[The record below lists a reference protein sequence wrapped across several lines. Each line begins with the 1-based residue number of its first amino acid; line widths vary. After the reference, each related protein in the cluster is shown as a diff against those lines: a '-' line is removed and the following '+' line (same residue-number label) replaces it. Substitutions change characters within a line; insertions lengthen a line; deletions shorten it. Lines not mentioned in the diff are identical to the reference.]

1 MNDTDSFTL
10 GLFDS
15 TALSGWSPAVP
26 TPAWGSDDSDEQDAN
41 PAERTANGDRVA
53 PAAGLVPRGDN
64 FRLAGDRDLARG
76 WSARARDNIAAI
88 RLSKDLEQADRA
100 PTPEEQAR
108 LLRFIGFGAT
118 ELAQNCFRRPGEDA
132 FRSGWEDIGA
142 ELEAAVT
149 PAEYAA
155 LQRATQ
161 YAHYTPEPV
170 IRALWHAAEHLGFA
184 GGRVLEPGM
193 GTGLFFA
200 LLPDTLRPSCRL
212 TGIEYDPI
220 TARIARLVHP
230 EALVRCEDYT
240 RSKLGGSF
248 DLVIG
253 NPPFSDRVVRA
264 DPATRALGLRLHD
277 YFIARSIARLRPGG
291 LALFVTS
298 TGTMDK
304 ANPAAREHI
313 AGMADLIGAVRLP
326 EDSMRAT
333 AGTSVV
339 ADILV
344 FQRRAEEESPAGA
357 AWRDLVTVANAVT
370 EDDDTDAAAVIQVN
384 RYFAE
389 HPEMVLGA
397 HVLKRG
403 IYGPGLAY
411 TCRARPDDDLAE
423 SLAAALARLPAGIV
437 PAPAET
443 LDDDAD
449 TDVEVD
455 TLPAAGTAAEGAT
468 VKEGSYLVGPCG
480 RLMQVVNG
488 AAHPVG
494 VKTGRGG
501 DGIVPRDEK
510 IIRALLPIRDA
521 IRAVLRAQ
529 AAERPPL
536 AFPSAAPTEPLA
548 AAPWAEAQT
557 RLRIAYGTF
566 VRAHGP
572 INHTVIAVATDPET
586 GEERE
591 SHRRPNLS
599 PFADD
604 PDCWLVASIED
615 HDLETGLARMGAI
628 FRERVIAPP
637 APPLIA
643 TAADALAVTLNETG
657 RVDIDHLAELLD
669 CDADTAID
677 RLGEAVFRD
686 PATEQWET
694 ADAYLSGAVRT
705 KLAQA
710 AAAAERDPHYARN
723 VAALRLVQPEDL
735 PPSDITARLGA
746 PWIPADDVETFAAE
760 VMATRT
766 TIRHTVEIASWSV
779 DAAPFAYSAAGTS
792 EWGTSRRNAG
802 WLLHDALNSVTPQIF
817 DTVIEDGVEKRVLNG
832 EATEAAKEKLARIKD
847 AFTAWVWTDP
857 DRTDRLARLY
867 NDRFNNL
874 VPRRFDGT
882 HLTLPGAST
891 IIRLYPHQKRVI
903 WRIVASGSTYIAHS
917 VGAGKSYAIAGA
929 IMEQKRLGLI
939 GKAMLVVPGHCLAQ
953 VSREFLQLY
962 PAARIL
968 VADETNFVKAKRARF
983 LARAATANW
992 DAVIITHAAFRFIPV
1007 PAAFERDLIRAQIDA
1022 CVELAGGHAGEDRV
1036 TRKRLEAMKE
1046 KLGEKLAALKPR
1058 QDDMVTLEEIG
1069 IDQIIVDEA
1078 QEFRKLSFT
1087 TNQVNL
1093 KGVDPDGSQ
1102 RAWDLFVKARFLD
1115 SKRADRPGQP
1125 DHVPGHVPGRALI
1138 QASGTPITN
1147 TLGEMY
1153 TLLRFQAPEALRERG
1168 IHEFDAWASAF
1179 GDTTTELELQ
1189 PSGAYKPVTR
1199 FASFINVADLMMM
1212 FRSVADVVQ
1221 KTDLRGLVTL
1231 PRIRT
1236 GQRQLITAEASPTFR
1251 DYQQHLAARIAA
1263 IEARK
1268 GKAQKGDDILLSV
1281 ITDGRHAAIDM
1292 RLVWNGSADEPGNKL
1307 NRLIDNVHRIWME
1320 TAELAYLRPDGTPW
1334 PNNGAGQMIFSD
1346 LGTLNV
1352 EATRRFSAY
1361 RWIRQQLVARGVPAG
1376 QIAFMQDYRK
1386 SADKQRLFAD
1396 FRAGRVRIL
1405 IGSSDTMGTGV
1416 NVQQRLKA
1424 LHHLDVPWLPSQIEQ
1439 REGRIERQGNQHEE
1453 IDILAYATLGSMD
1466 ATMWQNNER
1475 KARFIEAALS
1485 GDRTIRRIE
1494 DAGSQANQFAMAKA
1508 IASGD
1513 SRLMRKAGLEAEI
1526 ARLQRQRAAH
1536 VDDQHAIRR
1545 QIRDARHDQTH
1556 AEARIVAIDADL
1568 ARREPTRGDQFS
1580 MEVEGR
1586 RIAQRKAAG
1595 SALLT
1600 KTRLALRDRAG
1611 RSWTVGRIG
1620 GFDLVCDIRPGGP
1633 DGRLEPTLMLE
1644 RTDLSQ
1650 PISLDRETTAA
1661 GIIARLEHALDRM
1674 EGELE
1679 EQRRRAADARVRLAG
1694 YEPRLGEVFP
1704 LQGELDDKLMRL
1716 AEIEVDLSCATENNG
1731 GVLRR
1736 TMTCL

>member
-1 MNDTDSFTL
+1 MTDTDSFTL

-15 TALSGWSPAVP
+15 TALSSWIPATP
-26 TPAWGSDDSDEQDAN
+26 TPVWDSDESDEQDEN
-41 PAERTANGDRVA
+41 SAEHTANGDTPSPIA
-53 PAAGLVPRGDN
+53 GPAVRGRN
-64 FRLAGDRDLARG
+64 FHLTGDRDLARG
-76 WSARARDNIAAI
+76 WPARVRDNIAAI
-88 RLSKDLEQADRA
+88 LLSKELEQADRA

-132 FRSGWEDIGA
+132 FRPGWEDIGEA
-142 ELEAAVT
+142 LETAVT

-161 YAHYTPEPV
+161 YAHYTPEP
-170 IRALWHAAEHLGFA
+170 IIHALWRTAERLGFT

-200 LLPDTLRPSCRL
+200 LLPENLRTTCRL
-212 TGIEYDPI
+212 TGIEYDPV

-230 EALVRCEDYT
+230 EARVRCEDYT
-240 RSKLGGSF
+240 RSNLAGRF
-248 DLVIG
+248 DLAIG
-253 NPPFSDRVVRA
+253 NPPFSDRIVRA

-291 LALFVTS
+291 IALFVTS

-304 ANPAAREHI
+304 ANSAAREHI
-313 AGMADLIGAVRLP
+313 AGMADLVGAVRLP

-339 ADILV
+339 VDILV
-344 FQRRAEEESPAGA
+344 FQRRAEDRPPAGA
-357 AWRDLVTVANAVT
+357 AWRDLVAVANAAT
-370 EDDDTDAAAVIQVN
+370 DDDGTDATNAAVIQVN

-389 HPEMVLGA
+389 HPEMVLGE
-397 HVLKRG
+397 HVLRRG

-411 TCRARPDDDLAE
+411 TCRSRPGAGDLE
-423 SLAAALARLPAGIV
+423 SRLAAALDYLPAGIV
-437 PAPAET
+437 PASAESP
-443 LDDDAD
+443 DDSED
-449 TDVEVD
+449 TETD
-455 TLPAAGTAAEGAT
+455 TLSATGTAAEGAT
-468 VKEGSYLVGPCG
+468 VKEGSYIMDAAG
-480 RLMQVVNG
+480 RLMQVVDG
-488 AAHPVG
+488 TSHPVA
-494 VKTGRGG
+494 VKNGKGG
-501 DGIVPRDEK
+501 DGILARDAK

-521 IRAVLRAQ
+521 IRDVLRAQ
-529 AAERPPL
+529 AADQPW
-536 AFPSAAPTEPLA
+536 A
-548 AAPWAEAQT
+548 AAQV
-557 RLRIAYGTF
+557 RLRIAYGNFIRT
-566 VRAHGP
+566 HGP
-572 INHTVIAVATDPET
+572 INHTVIAVTTDPET

-591 SHRRPNLS
+591 AHRRPNLS

-615 HDLETGLARMGAI
+615 YDLESGLVRMGPI

-637 APPLIA
+637 SSPLIA

-669 CDADTAID
+669 SDPDTALAQ
-677 RLGEAVFRD
+677 LGEAVFRD
-686 PATEQWET
+686 PVTQTWET
-694 ADAYLSGAVRT
+694 DDAYLSGSVRT

-710 AAAAERDPHYARN
+710 EAAAERDPHYARN
-723 VAALRLVQPEDL
+723 VDALRRVQPDDL

-746 PWIPADDVETFAAE
+746 PWIPASDIETFAAE
-760 VMATRT
+760 VMATQT

-779 DAAPFAYSAAGTS
+779 DAAPFAYTAAGTS

-802 WLLHDALNSVTPQIF
+802 WLLHDALNSAMPQIF

-857 DRTDRLARLY
+857 DRTDRLARTY
-867 NDRFNNL
+867 NMSFNNL
-874 VPRRFDGT
+874 VPRRFDGR
-882 HLTLPGAST
+882 HLTLPGASS
-891 IIRLYPHQKRVI
+891 IIRLYDHQKRVI
-903 WRIVASGSTYIAHS
+903 WRIVAAGSTYIAHS

-962 PAARIL
+962 PTARIL
-968 VADETNFVKAKRARF
+968 VADETNFIKAKRSRF

-1007 PAAFERDLIRAQIDA
+1007 PADFERSLIADQIAVIDDVA
-1022 CVELAGGHAGEDRV
+1022 ARDDGSDRV
-1036 TRKRLEAMKE
+1036 TRKRIEAAKE
-1046 KLGEKLAALKPR
+1046 KLAEKLAALKGKR
-1058 QDDMVTLEEIG
+1058 DDMVTLEEIG

-1102 RAWDLFVKARFLD
+1102 RAWDLFVKSRFLD
-1115 SKRADRPGQP
+1115 RKRFDRPG
-1125 DHVPGHVPGRALI
+1125 HPGRALI

-1168 IHEFDAWASAF
+1168 VHEFDAWASAF

-1221 KTDLRGLVTL
+1221 KTDLRGLLTL
-1231 PRIRT
+1231 PRIHG
-1236 GQRQLITAEASPTFR
+1236 GQRQLITAEASPAFR
-1251 DYQQHLAARIAA
+1251 DYQKHLAQRIAA
-1263 IEARK
+1263 IENRK

-1292 RLVWNGSADEPGNKL
+1292 RLVWSGSDDEPANKL
-1307 NRLIDNVHRIWME
+1307 NKLIDNVHRIWAE
-1320 TAELAYLRPDGTPW
+1320 TAAQTYLRPDGTPW
-1334 PNNGAGQMIFSD
+1334 PNTGAGQMIFSD
-1346 LGTLNV
+1346 LGTINV
-1352 EATRRFSAY
+1352 EATRGFSAY
-1361 RWIRQQLVARGVPAG
+1361 RWIKQQLIARGVPAA
-1376 QIAFMQDYRK
+1376 QIAFMQDYKK

-1396 FRAGRVRIL
+1396 FRAGRVRVL

-1439 REGRIERQGNQHEE
+1439 REGRIERQGNQHDE
-1453 IDILAYATLGSMD
+1453 IIIHAYATLGSMD

-1513 SRLMRKAGLEAEI
+1513 SRLMQKAGLESEI

-1545 QIRDARHDQTH
+1545 QIRDARHEIDY
-1556 AEARIVAIDADL
+1556 AEARSAAIMTDL
-1568 ARREPTRGDQFS
+1568 ARRQPTRGDLFA
-1580 MEVEGR
+1580 MDIEGR
-1586 RIAQRKAAG
+1586 TLTLRKAAG
-1595 SALLT
+1595 TALLT
-1600 KTRLALRDRAG
+1600 KIRLSLRERTG

-1620 GFDLVCDIRPGGP
+1620 GFDLTCDIRPGGP
-1633 DGRLEPTLMLE
+1633 DGRLMADLMLE
-1644 RTDLSQ
+1644 RTDFSQ
-1650 PISLDRETTAA
+1650 PIDMDGETTVA

-1674 EGELE
+1674 DGELE
-1679 EQRRRAADARVRLAG
+1679 DHRRRAAGAKVRLAG
-1694 YEPRLGEVFP
+1694 YEPRLGEAFP
-1704 LQGELDDKLMRL
+1704 LQGELDGKLAQL
-1716 AEIEVDLSCATENNG
+1716 VAIEA
-1731 GVLRR
+1731 
-1736 TMTCL
+1736 

>member
-1 MNDTDSFTL
+1 MNDTDNFTL

-26 TPAWGSDDSDEQDAN
+26 TPAWDSDESDEQDAN
-41 PAERTANGDRVA
+41 PVEHAGNGDTSSPVA
-53 PAAGLVPRGDN
+53 VVTPRGRN
-64 FRLAGDRDLARG
+64 FHLTGDRDLARG
-76 WSARARDNIAAI
+76 WPARARDNITAI
-88 RLSKDLEQADRA
+88 RLSKALEPSGRA
-100 PTPEEQAR
+100 PTPDEQAR

-132 FRSGWEDIGA
+132 FRPGWDDIGA
-142 ELEAAVT
+142 ELEAVVT
-149 PAEYAA
+149 ADEYAA

-161 YAHYTPEPV
+161 YAHYTPETI
-170 IRALWHAAEHLGFA
+170 IRALWRAAERLGFT

-193 GTGLFFA
+193 GTGLFFS
-200 LLPDTLRPSCRL
+200 LLPESLRTACQL
-212 TGIEYDPI
+212 TGIEYDPV
-220 TARIARLVHP
+220 TARIATLVHP
-230 EALVRCEDYT
+230 EARVRCEDYT
-240 RSKLGGSF
+240 RSNLAGRF
-248 DLVIG
+248 DLAIG
-253 NPPFSDRVVRA
+253 NPPFSDRIVRA

-291 LALFVTS
+291 IALFVTS

-304 ANPAAREHI
+304 ANSAARDHI
-313 AGMADLIGAVRLP
+313 ASIADLIGAVRLP

-339 ADILV
+339 VDILV
-344 FQRRAEEESPAGA
+344 FQRRADDQLPAGA
-357 AWRDLVTVANAVT
+357 TWRDLVTIANAASD
-370 EDDDTDAAAVIQVN
+370 DDDTDATEAAVIQVN

-389 HPEMVLGA
+389 HPEMVLGE
-397 HVLKRG
+397 HILKRG

-411 TCRARPDDDLAE
+411 TCQSHPGDDLAV
-423 SLAAALARLPAGIV
+423 SLAAALERLPACIV
-437 PAPAET
+437 TASGESPDDSEDTETDTRPAT
-443 LDDDAD
+443 
-449 TDVEVD
+449 
-455 TLPAAGTAAEGAT
+455 GTAAEGAT
-468 VKEGSYLVGPCG
+468 VKEGSYLIGACG
-480 RLMQVVNG
+480 RLMQVVDGAPCIVAVKNG
-488 AAHPVG
+488 
-494 VKTGRGG
+494 KSG
-501 DGIVPRDEK
+501 DGIQPRDEK
-510 IIRALLPIRDA
+510 IVRALLPIRDA
-521 IRAVLRAQ
+521 IRDVLRAQ
-529 AAERPPL
+529 AADQ
-536 AFPSAAPTEPLA
+536 
-548 AAPWAEAQT
+548 PWAEAQI
-557 RLRIAYGTF
+557 RLRIAYGNF
-566 VRAHGP
+566 VRTHGP
-572 INHTVIAVATDPET
+572 INHTVIAVTTDAET

-591 SHRRPNLS
+591 AHRRPNLS

-615 HDLETGLARMGAI
+615 HDLESGLARMGAI

-637 APPLIA
+637 SSPLIA

-657 RVDIDHLAELLD
+657 RVDLDHLAELLD
-669 CDADTAID
+669 SDPDTALAQ
-677 RLGEAVFRD
+677 LGNAVFRD
-686 PATEQWET
+686 PVTEIWET
-694 ADAYLSGAVRT
+694 DDAYLSGSVRT
-705 KLAQA
+705 KLARA
-710 AAAAERDPHYARN
+710 EAAAECNPHYARN
-723 VAALRLVQPEDL
+723 VEALRRVQPDDL

-746 PWIPADDVETFAAE
+746 PWIPATDIEAFAAE
-760 VMATRT
+760 VMTTET

-779 DAAPFAYSAAGTS
+779 DAAPFAYTAAGTS

-802 WLLHDALNSVTPQIF
+802 WLLHDALNSAMPQIF

-857 DRTDRLARLY
+857 DRTDRLARTY
-867 NDRFNNL
+867 NMSFNNL
-874 VPRRFDGT
+874 VPRRFDGR
-882 HLTLPGAST
+882 HLTLPGASS
-891 IIRLYPHQKRVI
+891 IIRLYDHQKRVI

-962 PAARIL
+962 PTARIL
-968 VADETNFVKAKRARF
+968 VADETNFIKAKRSRF

-1007 PAAFERDLIRAQIDA
+1007 PADFERSLIAEQIAVIDD
-1022 CVELAGGHAGEDRV
+1022 LAGRDDGGDRV
-1036 TRKRLEAMKE
+1036 TRKRIEAAKE
-1046 KLGEKLAALKPR
+1046 KLAERLAALRGKR
-1058 QDDMVTLEEIG
+1058 DDMVTLEEIG

-1102 RAWDLFVKARFLD
+1102 RAWDLFVKSRFLD
-1115 SKRADRPGQP
+1115 RKR
-1125 DHVPGHVPGRALI
+1125 PGRALI

-1168 IHEFDAWASAF
+1168 VHEFDAWASAF

-1189 PSGAYKPVTR
+1189 PSGTYKPVTR

-1221 KTDLRGLVTL
+1221 KTDLRGLLTL

-1236 GQRQLITAEASPTFR
+1236 GQRQLITAEASPAFR
-1251 DYQQHLAARIAA
+1251 DYQKHLAQRIAA
-1263 IEARK
+1263 IETRK

-1292 RLVWNGSADEPGNKL
+1292 RLVWSGSEDEPANKL
-1307 NRLIDNVHRIWME
+1307 NRLIDNVHRIWSE
-1320 TAELAYLRPDGTPW
+1320 TAEQPYLRPDGTPW
-1334 PNNGAGQMIFSD
+1334 PNTGAGQMIFSD
-1346 LGTLNV
+1346 LGTINV
-1352 EATRRFSAY
+1352 EATRGFSAY
-1361 RWIRQQLVARGVPAG
+1361 RWIKQQLIVRGVPAG
-1376 QIAFMQDYRK
+1376 QIAFMQDYKK

-1396 FRAGRVRIL
+1396 FRAGRVRVL

-1439 REGRIERQGNQHEE
+1439 REGRIERQGNQHDE
-1453 IDILAYATLGSMD
+1453 ILIHAYATLGSMD

-1513 SRLMRKAGLEAEI
+1513 SRLMQKAGLESEI

-1545 QIRDARHDQTH
+1545 QIRDAQRERDY
-1556 AEARIVAIDADL
+1556 AEARIAAVTQDL
-1568 ARREPTRGDQFS
+1568 ARREPTRGDRFT
-1580 MEVEGR
+1580 MVVDGR
-1586 RIAQRKAAG
+1586 TITQRKAAG
-1595 SALLT
+1595 TTLLT
-1600 KTRLALRDRAG
+1600 KVRLALRERAG
-1611 RSWTVGRIG
+1611 RAWTVGGIG
-1620 GFDLVCDIRPGGP
+1620 GFDLTCDVRAGGP
-1633 DGRLEPTLMLE
+1633 DGRLAAELTLE
-1644 RTDLSQ
+1644 RTGFPQ
-1650 PISLDRETTAA
+1650 PIEMDGETTAA
-1661 GIIARLEHALDRM
+1661 GVIARLEHALDRM
-1674 EGELE
+1674 DGELADH
-1679 EQRRRAADARVRLAG
+1679 RRRAADAKVRLAG
-1694 YEPRLGEVFP
+1694 YEPRLGEAFP
-1704 LQGELDDKLMRL
+1704 LQGELDDKLMLL
-1716 AEIEVDLSCATENNG
+1716 AEIEADLANT
-1731 GVLRR
+1731 V
-1736 TMTCL
+1736 